1 MRSQNHFHLGSDI
14 GPYFF
19 FKYLQVLKEILN
31 VLDGNSV
38 DVTRAGSTASEYLD
52 TSQIFFV
59 CFGNFEER
67 GFPHTSYGDKSENST
82 QKFNL
87 SSNSPSA
94 TSDCGSNDSGN
105 GSGEQRFNQTSRR
118 DSQMSTDTRYDFFYG
133 FQMSLIWLKIMCIS

>member
-1 MRSQNHFHLGSDI
+1 M
-14 GPYFF
+14 
-19 FKYLQVLKEILN
+19 QVLKEILN

-67 GFPHTSYGDKSENST
+67 GFPHTSYDKSVTET

-87 SSNSPSA
+87 SSTSPCA
-94 TSDCGSNDSGN
+94 SDCESNDSGN
-105 GSGEQRFNQTSRR
+105 GSGEQRHGCNLPNDQTSRR
-118 DSQMSTDTRYDFFYG
+118 DSQMSTDTRYEFLFV
-133 FQMSLIWLKIMCIS
+133 KV

>member
-1 MRSQNHFHLGSDI
+1 MDLIF
-14 GPYFF
+14 FF

-118 DSQMSTDTRYDFFYG
+118 DSQMSTDTRYDFFHPVKICG
-133 FQMSLIWLKIMCIS
+133 FQMSLIWL